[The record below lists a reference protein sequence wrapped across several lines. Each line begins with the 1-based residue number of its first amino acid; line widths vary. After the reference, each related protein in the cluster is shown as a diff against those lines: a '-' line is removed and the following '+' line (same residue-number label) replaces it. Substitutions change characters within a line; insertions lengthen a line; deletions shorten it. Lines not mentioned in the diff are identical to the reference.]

1 MRTGLFLYLAVMS
14 ATVSQA
20 DDALYTSTNAVARID
35 TSGSPYAV
43 VSADEGATVTYRRG
57 ESVSVI
63 MPDGSISR
71 LVDEQ
76 AASGVAAWLPEAG
89 GVYILT
95 NSVSGAATFTV
106 RYSDFGTQG
115 SGTIDDPVKIMDDA
129 EIADLAAS
137 GDLGDGMFVSLR
149 GPSVSIGGSSRPSG
163 LSVQYVGEGLYE
175 MLSDYTGKCYAGR
188 PVSSVMETI
197 RPGPHRKINLRDM
210 LAVAYSGDKWIGNPN
225 AQSLLKIESPS
236 GIVDEGVYEGSGAI
250 PFCPTE
256 KGVWKIVL
264 TVGDCEL
271 QSSVSVVPRQF
282 AIVIR

>member
-76 AASGVAAWLPEAG
+76 AASGVAAWMPEAG
-89 GVYILT
+89 GVYTLT
-95 NSVSGAATFTV
+95 NSVSGTAVLTV

-163 LSVQYVGEGLYE
+163 LSVQYAGEGLYE

-188 PVSSVMETI
+188 PVSSVMETM
-197 RPGPHRKINLRDM
+197 RPGPDRRIHVRDA
-210 LAVAYSGDKWIGNPN
+210 LAIAYSGDLWIG
-225 AQSLLKIESPS
+225 
-236 GIVDEGVYEGSGAI
+236 GSEA
-250 PFCPTE
+250 
-256 KGVWKIVL
+256 
-264 TVGDCEL
+264 
-271 QSSVSVVPRQF
+271 QSSVSVESPSGSKTENAFNGSGSMPFCPTLAGVWKVVLKAGDTVMESNISVIPNQF
-282 AIVIR
+282 SIVIR